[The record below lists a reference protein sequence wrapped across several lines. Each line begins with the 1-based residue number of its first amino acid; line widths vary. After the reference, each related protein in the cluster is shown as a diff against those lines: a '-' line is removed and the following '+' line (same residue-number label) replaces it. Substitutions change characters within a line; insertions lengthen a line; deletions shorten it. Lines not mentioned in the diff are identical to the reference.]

1 MDNNFSNILDI
12 FKRLDESAI
21 KHMLELFNDWMNSE
35 DCPLKDMAGNDRAV
49 MGCAYRYLDGRVDP
63 SKIDVYAELLTKK
76 YHGGMEEGSMAVAE
90 RHSTGPK
97 FTGYWKGTDAGTPG
111 KHMVGGGTAE
121 SAEEYDEPMTLTDK
135 LKARWEKTK
144 QEKGIS
150 EAGAD
155 NPAQGSQN
163 PQAELAKQTA
173 AVQKGVNALKNAG
186 APMASVLQTVKTTL
200 KDPTKDQLNTQD
212 KQVDLGLGQNVVQKI
227 IKTGDPGMQ
236 NQLAALVRKANQSK
250 PGTV

>member
-1 MDNNFSNILDI
+1 
-12 FKRLDESAI
+12 
-21 KHMLELFNDWMNSE
+21 
-35 DCPLKDMAGNDRAV
+35 
-49 MGCAYRYLDGRVDP
+49 
-63 SKIDVYAELLTKK
+63 
-76 YHGGMEEGSMAVAE
+76 
-90 RHSTGPK
+90 
-97 FTGYWKGTDAGTPG
+97 
-111 KHMVGGGTAE
+111 MVGGADE
-121 SAEEYDEPMTLTDK
+121 SVEECGKPMSLSDR
-135 LKARWEKTK
+135 LRARWAETK
-144 QEKGIS
+144 RETGLD